1 VRGSAS
7 RLLAARGFAEEI
19 VEALLGEPG

>member
-19 VEALLGEPG
+19 EELLGEPA